1 MTLQEYLKRILTNMF
16 YRALP
21 VAELLD
27 ACLLS
32 WIYFLTLIETF
43 GLDYNSHNGLKSF
56 QKEHLY
62 FIPM

>member
-56 QKEHLY
+56 
-62 FIPM
+62 